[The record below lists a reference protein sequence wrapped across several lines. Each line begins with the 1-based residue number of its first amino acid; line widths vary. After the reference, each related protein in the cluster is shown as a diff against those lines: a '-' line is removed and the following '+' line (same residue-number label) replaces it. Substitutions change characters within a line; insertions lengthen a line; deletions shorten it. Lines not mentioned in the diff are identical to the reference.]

1 MTDIEKLSDLM
12 SKVDAACVFARSK
25 SMKGLL
31 KSLKHPGGTIQGV
44 LLTITVAIGGFAL
57 GGIAAGF
64 EWLPSEIAAAVSASF
79 VFGAPIAYVTIKTLQ
94 AERYNKQATAAGVW
108 AMKDA
113 DQPATAVTK
122 MRIIDAYEAL
132 NISSKQLALLKSLAQ
147 RNDIPAGWWESAA
160 QLLEQYKEEQLES
173 ARQQKANEDARAA
186 EQRLAAL
193 SNVSVEPGYVNILEQ
208 QSVAKPPEG
217 HRRFL
222 L

>member
-12 SKVDAACVFARSK
+12 SKVDGACVFARSK

-31 KSLKHPGGTIQGV
+31 KSLEHPGGTPQAIFLMTV
-44 LLTITVAIGGFAL
+44 LAIGGFML
-57 GGIAAGF
+57 GAFSDIY
-64 EWLPSEIAAAVSASF
+64 EWLPAYIAGIIATSS
-79 VFGAPIAYVTIKTLQ
+79 VFGVPIAYLTIKMLQ

-132 NISSKQLALLKSLAQ
+132 QIPSEQLALLKALAQ

-160 QLLEQYKEEQLES
+160 KLLEQYKKEQLES
-173 ARQQKANEDARAA
+173 ARQQTANEEVRAA
-186 EQRLAAL
+186 EQRLATL
-193 SNVSVEPGYVNILEQ
+193 STVSVEPSYINIQEQ
-208 QSVAKPPEG
+208 QSVAKIPEG
-217 HRRFL
+217 PRRFL